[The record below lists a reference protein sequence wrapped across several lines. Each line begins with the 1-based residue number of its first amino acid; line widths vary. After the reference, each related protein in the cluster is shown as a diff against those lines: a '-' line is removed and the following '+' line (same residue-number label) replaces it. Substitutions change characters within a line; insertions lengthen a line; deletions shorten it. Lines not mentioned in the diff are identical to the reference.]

1 MAAVTED
8 RIRRLVMGNRRVITG
23 QIDIAADADTL
34 ATGLKQ
40 IEHVSCTSPTNNGI
54 GATVSSG
61 TITFQ
66 TGGAE
71 ANCHLYVVGF

>member
-34 ATGLKQ
+34 ITGLKKV
-40 IEHVSCTSPTNNGI
+40 EHVSCTSPTNNGI
-54 GATVSSG
+54 GATISGG

-71 ANCHLYVVGF
+71 ADCTLLVMGF

>member
-8 RIRRLVMGNRRVITG
+8 RIRRLIMGSRRVITG
-23 QIDIAADADTL
+23 TIDIAADEDTFD
-34 ATGLKQ
+34 TGLKR

-54 GATVSSG
+54 GATISGG

-71 ANCHLYVVGF
+71 ANCALHVIGF